1 MNVIDKPLTENLKI
15 PQLGARP
22 EVDVAAD
29 LAPRETDSNS
39 WLTIGHFEADG
50 HTLDYMFQ
58 LLAVAIPGIGNQYA
72 SIISVTDETTGF
84 YYSQAEIY
92 PASEVEVAEGRLDIS
107 VPNGYLGG
115 DWDKMQIRREAP
127 GIVLDTEVAALGY
140 PIYSKT
146 TGRFPML
153 GTTMHH
159 FDVPYMRTT
168 GALTIE
174 GRRYDVTGR
183 GYTWFDRGWQNAN
196 PDPGANIK
204 ISWMG
209 ICLDNGEAISVYDS
223 DVPGYEESWAMV
235 LHPDGSQ
242 AFTLTEPLDASDFWH
257 SERSGQ
263 YYPAHWVTRIPEHDA
278 VLDITPVPREQ
289 EVVSPVPM
297 LHRYQGGG
305 VVTGVWG
312 GQEVKGYACAY
323 LLGRWP
329 R

>member
-1 MNVIDKPLTENLKI
+1 MNVVDKPLTENLKVA
-15 PQLGARP
+15 QQGVRP
-22 EVDVAAD
+22 EVDVVAD
-29 LAPRETDSNS
+29 LLPRKFDSNS

-50 HTLDYMFQ
+50 HTLDYIFQ

-72 SIISVTDETTGF
+72 SIVSVTDETTG
-84 YYSQAEIY
+84 YYYAHDEIY
-92 PASEVEVAEGRLDIS
+92 PASEVEVAEGRLGIS
-107 VPNGYLGG
+107 VPNGYIGG

-127 GIVLDTEVAALGY
+127 GIVIDIEAAAVGY
-140 PIYSKT
+140 PIYSKG

-159 FDVPYMRTT
+159 FDVPYMQTS

-196 PDPGANIK
+196 PQATIK

-209 ICLDNGEAISVYDS
+209 ICLDNGVAISVYDT
-223 DVPGYEESWAMV
+223 DVPGHEESYAMV

-242 AFTLTEPLDASDFWH
+242 AYLTLAEPLHASDFWH

-263 YYPAHWVTRIPEHDA
+263 YYPTHWETKIPEYDA
-278 VLDITPVPREQ
+278 VLDITPAPREQ
-289 EVVSPVPM
+289 EVVAKVPM
-297 LHRYQGGG
+297 LNRYQGGS

-312 GQEVKGYACAY
+312 GREVKGYACAY

-329 R
+329 K